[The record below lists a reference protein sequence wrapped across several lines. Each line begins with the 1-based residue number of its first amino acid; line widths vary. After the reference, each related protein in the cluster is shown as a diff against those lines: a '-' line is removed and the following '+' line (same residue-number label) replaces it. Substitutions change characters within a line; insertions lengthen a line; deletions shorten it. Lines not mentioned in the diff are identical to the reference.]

1 MTALIYQ
8 VAWMLEMRLVFG
20 FSTAASAAVVA
31 IFMGGLASGAGF
43 SGGGPIRRLG
53 RSPSMESDQQ

>member
-1 MTALIYQ
+1 
-8 VAWMLEMRLVFG
+8 MLEMRLVFG